1 MTIWHGF
8 LLLVNVAL
16 LVCYLIS
23 CSKGYLKKRKNRR
36 DQFCVRLPNM
46 IIFLLLLLVA
56 LLSLRVILGI
66 FTEDVHGNRDPI
78 GFCIGIAVF
87 GLLCLLYC
95 IKVLRWCVVVKK
107 TEIAIHY
114 MLRPSRSFSISD
126 IVSAT
131 REVKDNY
138 VASER
143 IVIRTGGHIRLVVE
157 RAMYSYDRFSRMI
170 LQNVPESRR
179 KGW

>member
-1 MTIWHGF
+1 
-8 LLLVNVAL
+8 
-16 LVCYLIS
+16 
-23 CSKGYLKKRKNRR
+23 
-36 DQFCVRLPNM
+36 
-46 IIFLLLLLVA
+46 
-56 LLSLRVILGI
+56 
-66 FTEDVHGNRDPI
+66 
-78 GFCIGIAVF
+78 
-87 GLLCLLYC
+87 
-95 IKVLRWCVVVKK
+95 
-107 TEIAIHY
+107 
-114 MLRPSRSFSISD
+114 MLRPSRFFSISD

-143 IVIRTGGHIRLVVE
+143 IVIRTGDHIRLVVE